1 MEEPMR
7 KKLILA
13 GAVLTLTVAAAFV
26 VWPSAASDKVPK
38 CSMTLC
44 RSVNC
49 SASVLCAKG
58 ATVVSCADI
67 CNGH

>member
-1 MEEPMR
+1 MR
-7 KKLILA
+7 RKLILA
-13 GAVLTLTVAAAFV
+13 AAVLTLAAAAFV
-26 VWPSAASDKVPK
+26 AWPSRAGDKVAK

-67 CNGH
+67 CNGK

>member
-1 MEEPMR
+1 MR
-7 KKLILA
+7 RKLILA
-13 GAVLTLTVAAAFV
+13 GAVLTLAAAAAFV
-26 VWPSAASDKVPK
+26 AWPSRAGDKVPK

-44 RSVNC
+44 RSVGC
-49 SASVLCAKG
+49 AADVLCAKG

>member
-1 MEEPMR
+1 MR
-7 KKLILA
+7 KTLILA
-13 GAVLTLTVAAAFV
+13 GAVLTLAAAAAFV
-26 VWPSAASDKVPK
+26 AWPSGASDKVPK

-49 SASVLCAKG
+49 SADVLCAKG
-58 ATVVSCADI
+58 ATVVSCAEI

>member
-1 MEEPMR
+1 MR

-13 GAVLTLTVAAAFV
+13 GAVLTLAAAATFV
-26 VWPSAASDKVPK
+26 AWPSSASDKVPK